1 MQIRRRYLNDMNN
14 EQEEPMKIIYDL
26 FEVPMPLVTVDD
38 KQKKFYESKCGRLG
52 PKFNPF

>member
-38 KQKKFYESKCGRLG
+38 K
-52 PKFNPF
+52 